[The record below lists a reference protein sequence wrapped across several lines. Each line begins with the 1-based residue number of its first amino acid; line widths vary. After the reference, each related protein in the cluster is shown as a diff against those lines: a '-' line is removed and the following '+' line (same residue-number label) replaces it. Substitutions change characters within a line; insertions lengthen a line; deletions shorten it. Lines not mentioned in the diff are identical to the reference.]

1 MPAKA
6 QQLVDIDQIREGVV
20 ILKNKGM
27 RGVLMS
33 SSLNFAL
40 KSDQEKEATIYQFQ
54 NFLNSLDF
62 GLQMIVQSRR
72 LNITGYIEKLKT
84 LEKEQKTDLLRMQ
97 TTEYRKFIET
107 IIKGGDILAK
117 NFFIV
122 VPFSPFEAQG
132 NQKSS
137 IPFIGGAKPTMKF
150 DEASFQRYK
159 NQLLQ
164 RMEFI
169 SLGLR
174 RCGLQ
179 VVPLTTEELIELFWS
194 LHHPEESEV
203 GYYPEIPPELIT

>member
-6 QQLVDIDQIREGVV
+6 QQLIDIDQIREGVI

-40 KSDQEKEATIYQFQ
+40 KSDQEKEATLYQFQ
-54 NFLNSLDF
+54 SFLNSLDF
-62 GLQMIVQSRR
+62 GLQMVVQSRR
-72 LNITGYIEKLKT
+72 LNITGYLEKLQE
-84 LEKEQKTDLLRMQ
+84 LEKKQKTDLLRMQ
-97 TTEYRKFIET
+97 TAEYRKFIET
-107 IIKGGDILAK
+107 IIQGGDILSK

-122 VPFSPFEAQG
+122 VPFSPYESQQA
-132 NQKSS
+132 NKSP
-137 IPFIGGAKPTMKF
+137 IPFVGGTSTSVKF
-150 DEASFQRYK
+150 DEESFQRYK
-159 NQLLQ
+159 NQLFQ

-179 VVPLTTEELIELFWS
+179 VVPLTTEEIIELFWS
-194 LHHPEESEV
+194 LHHPEESEI
-203 GYYPEIPPELIT
+203 GYYPEIPPELLS